1 MYKAR
6 VSEAM
11 IWQRLLHACVYASL
25 FQAFSVIPVFAQA
38 QVTRNSSVNN
48 NKSLILKIRHSLS
61 AQSSAT
67 TSGNT
72 KLKTEANVNLAP
84 GSTIA
89 SQIGSDDGV
98 STIEFSSQEDAGQL
112 SATGVAS
119 KSNFVFDDSTSMTS
133 EIETLDESSSDG
145 GSANAS
151 SNLVQESTLEVTY
164 QDAETLSTFQQA
176 F

>member
-1 MYKAR
+1 MKFK
-6 VSEAM
+6 SS
-11 IWQRLLHACVYASL
+11 LLVGVLSSFLCVLNFQHSYAQST
-25 FQAFSVIPVFAQA
+25 A
-38 QVTRNSSVNN
+38 TRNASTNN

-67 TSGNT
+67 SSGNT

-84 GSTIA
+84 GSTID

-98 STIEFSSQEDAGQL
+98 STIEFESQDDSGQL
-112 SATGVAS
+112 SATGIAS

-133 EIETLDESSSDG
+133 EIETLDESSSEG

-151 SNLVQESTLEVTY
+151 SDLVQESTLEVTY

>member
-1 MYKAR
+1 M
-6 VSEAM
+6 
-11 IWQRLLHACVYASL
+11 
-25 FQAFSVIPVFAQA
+25 
-38 QVTRNSSVNN
+38 
-48 NKSLILKIRHSLS
+48 
-61 AQSSAT
+61 
-67 TSGNT
+67 
-72 KLKTEANVNLAP
+72 
-84 GSTIA
+84 
-89 SQIGSDDGV
+89 
-98 STIEFSSQEDAGQL
+98 

-151 SNLVQESTLEVTY
+151 SNLVQDSTLEVTY

>member
-1 MYKAR
+1 MR
-6 VSEAM
+6 
-11 IWQRLLHACVYASL
+11 WQRLLYFYFLITL
-25 FQAFSVIPVFAQA
+25 FQTFSGSLSSAQA
-38 QVTRNSSVNN
+38 QATRSSSLNN

-84 GSTIA
+84 GSTIE
-89 SQIGSDDGV
+89 SQIGSEDGV
-98 STIEFSSQEDAGQL
+98 STIEFASQDDSGQL

-119 KSNFVFDDSTSMTS
+119 QSSFVFDDSTSMTS
-133 EIETLDESSSDG
+133 EIETLDESSGEG

>member
-1 MYKAR
+1 M
-6 VSEAM
+6 
-11 IWQRLLHACVYASL
+11 
-25 FQAFSVIPVFAQA
+25 
-38 QVTRNSSVNN
+38 
-48 NKSLILKIRHSLS
+48 
-61 AQSSAT
+61 
-67 TSGNT
+67 
-72 KLKTEANVNLAP
+72 NLAP

-89 SQIGSDDGV
+89 SQIGSNNGV
-98 STIEFSSQEDAGQL
+98 STIEFTSEEDSGQL

-119 KSNFVFDDSTSMTS
+119 NSSFVIDESTSMTS